1 MRERMLTPT
10 EVECLTALLGYV
22 QPVTGEA
29 LAEHLER
36 KLAGVTRALGG
47 LDAEGLAIMDV
58 DHAWALTE
66 RGRMVGLRIASK
78 PTKGNR

>member
-1 MRERMLTPT
+1 MPERMLTPT
-10 EVECLTALLGYV
+10 EVECLTGLLGYTN
-22 QPVTGEA
+22 PVPA
-29 LAEHLER
+29 ADLAAALER

-47 LDAEGLAIMDV
+47 LDADGLATMDAN
-58 DHAWALTE
+58 HCWLLTE